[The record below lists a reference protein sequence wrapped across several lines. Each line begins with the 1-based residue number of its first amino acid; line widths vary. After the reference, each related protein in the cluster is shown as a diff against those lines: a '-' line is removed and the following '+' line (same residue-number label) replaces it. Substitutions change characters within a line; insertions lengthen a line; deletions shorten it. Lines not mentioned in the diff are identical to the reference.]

1 MCVKIC
7 FSLKKDIKHF
17 YISVSYRI
25 FAPKIKSIY
34 YEFN

>member
-1 MCVKIC
+1 MLKFV
-7 FSLKKDIKHF
+7 FPLKKTSNTFIF
-17 YISVSYRI
+17 LYLYRI